1 VEVRWKR
8 RKVVQLRHCAYG
20 GAMAHS
26 QRFQARSVQS
36 ISALVVALSL
46 TVVAARQHH
55 LNGFAIHMLRSILYK
70 GVGLVEH
77 IARLGAY
84 HQSWVLLVA

>member
-1 VEVRWKR
+1 M
-8 RKVVQLRHCAYG
+8 VVPWHIASDSRPILCCQLG
-20 GAMAHS
+20 
-26 QRFQARSVQS
+26 
-36 ISALVVALSL
+36 ALVVALSL

-55 LNGFAIHMLRSILYK
+55 LNGFAIHMLRSILDK